1 MLDGVVRGLSEEVT
15 FKRTRS
21 EEKNIAGRGKCEGP
35 AARSLQETVRK
46 SASFA
51 GAKWARRAAVK
62 ARLEVAESL
71 QAAAGTLDGFPSVM
85 ESHVG
90 ILNKEVT

>member
-1 MLDGVVRGLSEEVT
+1 MLDGVVRGLSEEAT
-15 FKRTRS
+15 FKQTRS

-35 AARSLQETVRK
+35 VARSLQETVRK

-51 GAKWARRAAVK
+51 GAKWARRAAV
-62 ARLEVAESL
+62 ESKVGGCGVS
-71 QAAAGTLDGFPSVM
+71 AGSLDGFPSVM
-85 ESHVG
+85 ESHMG